1 MIATL
6 KSELIRLRRPSF
18 IYGGVG
24 LMGLFAAMMTIFAFT
39 TAGDATAAPGPGG
52 LPDLSVLEAAG
63 GFLASLG
70 SISTIVGLITLAFWA
85 IAVATDYSSGLV
97 RVLTQA
103 QPNRIKLLAGKVGAL
118 TLWTAAGTLAA
129 TAVAAASSWVMAPL
143 FDINSAAWTEGFA
156 STMLSGWTNLF
167 LSAVVWGIVGLVI
180 ATITRSS
187 GLAIAG
193 GIGYLMV
200 VENMIGLIA
209 DSAVDWMPGGILSAV
224 ASGGTAT
231 VSYVTALAIATLYAL
246 GGLGA
251 AALTVRTRDV
261 VS

>member
-1 MIATL
+1 MIASL

-24 LMGLFAAMMTIFAFT
+24 LMALFAALMTTFAFS
-39 TAGDATAAPGPGG
+39 TAGTEEAAPGPGG
-52 LPDLSVLEAAG
+52 LPGLSELEAAG

-70 SISTIVGLITLAFWA
+70 TISTIVGIIALAFWA
-85 IAVATDYSSGLV
+85 IAVATDYSSGLI

-103 QPNRIKLLAGKVGAL
+103 QPNRITLLAGKTGAL
-118 TLWTAAGTLAA
+118 AMWTAVGTLAA
-129 TAVAAASSWVMAPL
+129 TLVAAASSWGLAAM
-143 FDINSAAWTEGFA
+143 FDVSTASWSDGIT

-167 LSAVVWGIVGLVI
+167 LSAMVWGIVGLVV

-200 VENMIGLIA
+200 VENMIGLVA
-209 DSAVDWMPGGILSAV
+209 DSAVDWLPGGILSAV

-231 VSYVTALAIATLYAL
+231 VGYVTALVIAGCYAF
-246 GGLGA
+246 GGLAA